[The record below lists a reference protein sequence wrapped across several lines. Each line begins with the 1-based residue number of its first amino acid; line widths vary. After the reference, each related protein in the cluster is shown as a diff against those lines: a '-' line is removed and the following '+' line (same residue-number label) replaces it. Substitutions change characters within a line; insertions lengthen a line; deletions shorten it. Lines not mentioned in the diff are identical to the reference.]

1 MEELMRLLVEKEKT
15 IGKLKK
21 RLVNY
26 QAKFEEEGAV
36 RKRLEKHEANLKDVF
51 DLRRQGDNDFELL
64 DGIDD

>member
-1 MEELMRLLVEKEKT
+1 MRLLVEKEKT